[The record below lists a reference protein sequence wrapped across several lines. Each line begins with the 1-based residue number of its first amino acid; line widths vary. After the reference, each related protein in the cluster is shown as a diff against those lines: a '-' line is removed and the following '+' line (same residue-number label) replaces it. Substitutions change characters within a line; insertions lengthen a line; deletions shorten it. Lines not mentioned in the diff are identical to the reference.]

1 MFSDHTQK
9 LQFYGHCSCR
19 RLLGQKAW
27 CRTTNWNNVSR
38 QYFQQKHITSSWPKN
53 KVADRLLKTLSS
65 KYLDRHE
72 PAY

>member
-38 QYFQQKHITSSWPKN
+38 QYFQQKHITWKHYLSLRIFFRR
-53 KVADRLLKTLSS
+53 VEARGLKTKLLID
-65 KYLDRHE
+65 Y
-72 PAY
+72 